1 MHAVTASLL
10 FSYSP
15 FKWAQMLWVQTQV
28 MWPLRCHRVPGY
40 LMVRWQA
47 RFGGGGGVELSTGNA
62 SVPSASTFCRLGP
75 RGLHGAKRMYHLF
88 PPHAYTPS
96 PCSLFFLSLN
106 WPLRLDDHVGK
117 CEKLRCSFDVC
128 CGVVVPLG
136 GAYWRW
142 AGAPWRCSAPLRLLL
157 PSCSLCRLPLPI
169 WRHSGPLFA
178 LVDLVSGSAH
188 GQVGGDHLPPF
199 SSLPLYHCPCPPTR
213 PFDLRE
219 TYVANHTP
227 PHPTYPLKST
237 PVTNLFPDSLGT
249 WTQLF

>member
-15 FKWAQMLWVQTQV
+15 LKWAQMLWVQTQV

-47 RFGGGGGVELSTGNA
+47 RFGGLSCRQGTPAFHARPPFVDWGQEASTGQNA
-62 SVPSASTFCRLGP
+62 CITFS
-75 RGLHGAKRMYHLF
+75 

-142 AGAPWRCSAPLRLLL
+142 AGAPWRCSAPLLLLL

-227 PHPTYPLKST
+227 PHPHLPPPVYPGHQPL
-237 PVTNLFPDSLGT
+237 PR
-249 WTQLF
+249 